1 MSLFKNLFGKTRKSD
16 KADPANLV
24 NGIDLNKVYPRIKG
38 LYDELNPDPSP
49 MHHDE
54 FAVSL
59 DEGPVIKP
67 LAKGIGISYML
78 DKGDGYLLIQ
88 NKQLSEDL
96 TIEKLH
102 EAALKNM
109 AVAVAD
115 KTEMDGDPTNVMML
129 TNGGD
134 FEATMLLADFLWG
147 QIEPVFN
154 DSVCVAIPTNDILFI
169 AAKNNPEARE
179 SLRLAVRHYFENRE
193 TEGLIVRHIYER
205 VNGEWI
211 YVETA

>member
-1 MSLFKNLFGKTRKSD
+1 MSLFNSLFGKSK
-16 KADPANLV
+16 KADKTDPVSLV
-24 NGIDLNKVYPRIKG
+24 NRINLNKVYPRIKG
-38 LYDELNPDPSP
+38 IYDEQNPDPSP
-49 MHHDE
+49 LIHDE
-54 FAVSL
+54 ITISV

-67 LAKGIGISYML
+67 LAKGIGICYML
-78 DKGDGYLLIQ
+78 DKGDRYQIIQ
-88 NKQLSEDL
+88 NKQLSEEL
-96 TIEKLH
+96 TLEKLH

-109 AVAVAD
+109 AAAVAD
-115 KTEMDGDPTNVMML
+115 KTEMDGDPKNVMML

-205 VNGEWI
+205 INGEWI

>member
-1 MSLFKNLFGKTRKSD
+1 MSLFKNLFGKSKKTD
-16 KADPANLV
+16 KTDPASLV

-38 LYDELNPDPSP
+38 LYDEQNPDPSP
-49 MHHDE
+49 LNHME
-54 FAVSL
+54 LAVSI
-59 DEGPVIKP
+59 DDAPVIKP
-67 LAKGIGISYML
+67 LAKGIGICYML
-78 DKGDGYLLIQ
+78 DEGDRFQVIQ
-88 NKQLSEDL
+88 NKRLSEDL
-96 TIEKLH
+96 TIDRLH

-109 AVAVAD
+109 AAAIAD

-134 FEATMLLADFLWG
+134 FEATMLLADFLWS

-154 DSVCVAIPTNDILFI
+154 DNVCVAIPTNDILFI

-205 VNGEWI
+205 MNGEWI

>member
-1 MSLFKNLFGKTRKSD
+1 MSLFKNLFGKSKKTEKT
-16 KADPANLV
+16 DPASLV

-38 LYDELNPDPSP
+38 LYDEQNPDPSP
-49 MHHDE
+49 LNHME
-54 FAVSL
+54 LAVSI
-59 DEGPVIKP
+59 DDAPVIKP
-67 LAKGIGISYML
+67 LAKGIGICYML
-78 DKGDGYLLIQ
+78 DEGDRYQVIQ
-88 NKQLSEDL
+88 NKRLSEDL
-96 TIEKLH
+96 TIDRLH

-109 AVAVAD
+109 AAAIAD

-134 FEATMLLADFLWG
+134 FEATMLLADFLWS

-154 DSVCVAIPTNDILFI
+154 DHVCVAIPTNDILFI

-193 TEGLIVRHIYER
+193 TEGLIVHFYFRRRLI
-205 VNGEWI
+205 
-211 YVETA
+211 A